1 VVSDRSRFGQEHLTK
16 GDIVTIPAGQANS
29 DDTKTRPY
37 LILWEAET
45 DTYTLCPITSKP
57 NREHKIALEC
67 RDMQSG
73 ALTYDPSYIRPNLPV
88 TLSRNESWRKIGA
101 VKEEKMTEVAEKIKT
116 LADQQRVSAP
126 VSKALERPTRQRI
139 R

>member
-1 VVSDRSRFGQEHLTK
+1 MESGRSQFGREHLAK
-16 GDIVTIPAGQANS
+16 GDVVTIPSEQIDN

-45 DTYTLCPITSKP
+45 DTYTVCPITSKP

-67 RDMQSG
+67 KDFQSG
-73 ALTYDPSYIRPNLPV
+73 ALTYDPSYIRPNLPY
-88 TLSRNESWRKIGA
+88 TLRREESWRKVGTVREDKMKEVIEK
-101 VKEEKMTEVAEKIKT
+101 VKA
-116 LADQQRVSAP
+116 LADQPRKPAPSDKAIQRP
-126 VSKALERPTRQRI
+126 KKPRI